1 MRDEILSRVNADLLS
16 VPPLISRLIRK
27 KLVMKMP
34 GESQG
39 AAGGAEPELKM
50 PHFEIMR
57 ILKEEG
63 TMHPV
68 KIGEKLCIAKAQ
80 MTYLIDKLVEL
91 DFVKRE
97 WGTDDRR
104 TINVTL
110 TGNGHRLLEDQDV
123 QFMEAIR
130 QNMVSLTDS
139 ELETLSNSLRVLR
152 STLLK
157 IQ

>member
-1 MRDEILSRVNADLLS
+1 MRDQILSKVNADLLS
-16 VPPLISRLIRK
+16 VPPLVSRLIRK
-27 KLVMKMP
+27 KLVMKTP
-34 GESQG
+34 GE
-39 AAGGAEPELKM
+39 AEMELKM

-63 TMHPV
+63 TLHPAE
-68 KIGEKLCIAKAQ
+68 IGEKLCIAKAQ
-80 MTYLIDKLVEL
+80 MTHLVDKLVEL

-104 TINVTL
+104 TLNITL
-110 TGNGHRLLEDQDV
+110 TGNGNKLLDDQDKLFV
-123 QFMEAIR
+123 NAIR
-130 QNMVSLTDS
+130 ENMIALSDT

-157 IQ
+157 LQ